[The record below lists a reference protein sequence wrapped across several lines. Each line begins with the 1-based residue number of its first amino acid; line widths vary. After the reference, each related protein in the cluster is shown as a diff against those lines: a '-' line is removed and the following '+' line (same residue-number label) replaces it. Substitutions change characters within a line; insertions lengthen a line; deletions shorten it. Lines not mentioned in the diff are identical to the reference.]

1 MGQTAGGLPYP
12 EPTMPVRDG
21 AAAIKALADA
31 LQTRGAGARWVVDKQ
46 NVTTGSTGY
55 AVVTYPGG
63 PFNGNPIVAG
73 LIEWTYGNVLV
84 SVDAAQGG
92 GALSTAFYMRLV
104 RPDGSYVMNAPVL
117 ISYIAVGNA

>member
-1 MGQTAGGLPYP
+1 
-12 EPTMPVRDG
+12 
-21 AAAIKALADA
+21 
-31 LQTRGAGARWVVDKQ
+31 VVDKQ

-63 PFNGNPIVAG
+63 PFNGDPIVAG

-84 SVDAAQGG
+84 SVSAQAG
-92 GALSTAFYMRLV
+92 GALSSAFYMRLV
-104 RPDGSYVMNAPVL
+104 RPDGSYVLNAPVQ